1 MEKVELAHFLYG
13 AFAMGCSVSGLFF
26 IKFWQ
31 KTRDRF
37 FGLFASAFF
46 LLAVER
52 LFFLFIQAENEVHTF
67 VFVFRL
73 LAFALIMA
81 AVIDKNRK

>member
-1 MEKVELAHFLYG
+1 MDKAELLHFLYG
-13 AFAMGCSVSGLFF
+13 GFSMGSTISGLFF
-26 IKFWQ
+26 LKFWK
-31 KTRDRF
+31 KTHDRF
-37 FGLFASAFF
+37 FALFASAFF

-52 LFFLFIQAENEVHTF
+52 VFFLFIQAENEVHTF

-81 AVIDKNRK
+81 AVVDKNRG